1 MWLRDSGILDK
12 ILYDVIRPMTPIPD
26 PQVRRDQPLILSQL
40 GIVMIVLAV
49 GLVLSIPVFLC
60 ELKKGRVRSNSNQLK
75 DFNEPNER
83 QHLMLNEV
91 ASLTLHYYGKILEE
105 SLATWRAPADG
116 GDPRRL
122 PYHQRRVPD
131 ATPGVQGLPH
141 FGEST

>member
-1 MWLRDSGILDK
+1 MWLRDCGILDK

-83 QHLMLNEV
+83 QL
-91 ASLTLHYYGKILEE
+91 ASLTLHYYGKTLEE

-122 PYHQRRVPD
+122 PCHQPQVPY
-131 ATPGVQGLPH
+131 ATPGVQGSPH
-141 FGEST
+141 FGKST